1 MKKVSNLSR
10 YRKEKGFSQTEL
22 AKKMNVTQQC
32 VSSWQTGRTIPKPV
46 DYTLKCKELVIALY
60 ISKYFLYGGTQ
71 WNFFNG
77 LLKR

>member
-1 MKKVSNLSR
+1 MQKI
-10 YRKEKGFSQTEL
+10 
-22 AKKMNVTQQC
+22 C
-32 VSSWQTGRTIPKPV
+32 WV